1 MTSQTLDTLAAG
13 ITASVSGISP
23 TAGPLAHRLIELG
36 FDEGALVEVIHQA
49 PLGDPIAVRVDG
61 SVVAL
66 RRALA
71 NHILLADPA

>member
-1 MTSQTLDTLAAG
+1 MTSQTLDALATG
-13 ITASVSGISP
+13 LTASVSGIAPS
-23 TAGPLAHRLIELG
+23 AGPLAHRLIELG

-71 NHILLADPA
+71 HHILLADPA

>member
-1 MTSQTLDTLAAG
+1 MTNQTLDTLAAG
-13 ITASVSGISP
+13 RTASVAGIAPS
-23 TAGPLAHRLIELG
+23 AGPLAHRLIELG

-71 NHILLADPA
+71 HHILLADAA

>member
-1 MTSQTLDTLAAG
+1 MTSQTLDTLATG